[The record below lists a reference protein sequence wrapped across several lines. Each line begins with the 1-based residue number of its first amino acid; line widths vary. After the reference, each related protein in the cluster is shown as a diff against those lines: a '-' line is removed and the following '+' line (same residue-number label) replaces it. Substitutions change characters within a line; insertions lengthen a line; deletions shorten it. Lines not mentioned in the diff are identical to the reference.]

1 MATHTGGNKPGGNKL
16 GGTHAGA
23 VAGDQAHSTA
33 RFNGKDVPQ
42 FAPNFSVYVLP
53 PDAVCFYSEDRKFF
67 LHGELF
73 CIVADFV
80 AAGKNFGQIVREL
93 TKKYPADAVDQAIK
107 RLIDRRYIVP
117 KRKTAV

>member
-1 MATHTGGNKPGGNKL
+1 MATHTSGNRSGGM
-16 GGTHAGA
+16 HAGVA
-23 VAGDQAHSTA
+23 AGDQAHSTA

-73 CIVADFV
+73 CIVADLI
-80 AAGKNFGQIVREL
+80 AKGKSFGQFVRAL
-93 TKKYPADAVDQAIK
+93 TKKFLDDMCA
-107 RLIDRRYIVP
+107 
-117 KRKTAV
+117 TATK